1 MTPSMERSLVWYRFG
16 NWTIYVV
23 QFRVKCGK
31 RGRDRFFGVKKEV
44 ISERVRKREM
54 GKMERRWWS
63 LHVPNFMDLA
73 SSLKKP
79 EPHSLFLLPTHWCFI
94 SCPIVLLAFCLS
106 EEPMQCV
113 VLLYVLQTIA
123 FLPLSLPSFLP
134 ASLLLLRITK
144 CIFPSVC
151 ERERESGNGSGGSMK
166 WTLCFPR
173 SCESISPWWETGTMS
188 ENWDHH

>member
-1 MTPSMERSLVWYRFG
+1 MTPSMEGSLVWYRFG

-123 FLPLSLPSFLP
+123 FLPLSLPSFRHLFCCYGSQN
-134 ASLLLLRITK
+134 A
-144 CIFPSVC
+144 FFQV
-151 ERERESGNGSGGSMK
+151 RERESGNGSGWGMK